1 MRSKDQAS
9 GLGIGSPQFSF
20 MKLRMFRMVVRLGG
34 GIVWIKCPW
43 EECSLK
49 VGISEG
55 LHHPSLSP
63 DPFPDR
69 LQCLDLSIVSN
80 ATCQAVFP
88 GRVTENMVC
97 AGGEAGKDACQ
108 VNQLRVMLTTG
119 ERKKVMEKGR
129 KVNGLGGGSRGTLR
143 QTGGRVRSF

>member
-1 MRSKDQAS
+1 
-9 GLGIGSPQFSF
+9 
-20 MKLRMFRMVVRLGG
+20 MKLRVFRMAVRLSGEVY
-34 GIVWIKCPW
+34 IWIKCSW

-49 VGISEG
+49 VGIPEG

-88 GRVTENMVC
+88 GRVTDNMVC

-108 VNQLRVMLTTG
+108 VNQLRVMMTTG
-119 ERKKVMEKGR
+119 DRKEVMEEGR
-129 KVNGLGGGSRGTLR
+129 KTNGFGGGLKRDTEADWRWSAEFL
-143 QTGGRVRSF
+143 VEFLMP